1 MSFSYRYWAR
11 VQPTN
16 LLRGPT
22 LRLRS
27 TELSKKLTIG
37 EKLTVVICFQEH
49 ELFAVTAIGE
59 ELNTVINEAPAEC
72 AVCLSDVQEGEEI
85 RELRCG
91 HVFHRSCLYRWLDF
105 RQSTCPLCRGSLA
118 PRRTLILDQHR
129 TEVLTFKFCSFTST
143 DERDTWW
150 LR

>member
-1 MSFSYRYWAR
+1 MLIKYLNLIIAHLRWAFNFLCYYPFS
-11 VQPTN
+11 
-16 LLRGPT
+16 
-22 LRLRS
+22 
-27 TELSKKLTIG
+27 
-37 EKLTVVICFQEH
+37 FQEH

-72 AVCLSDVQEGEEI
+72 AVCLDDVEEGEEI

-91 HVFHRSCLYRWLDF
+91 HIFHRACLYRWLDF

-118 PRRTLILDQHR
+118 FRRTLILDQRR
-129 TEVLTFKFCSFTST
+129 TEVLTFKFCSFKST

>member
-1 MSFSYRYWAR
+1 MFIKYFNLIIAHLRWAFNFLCYYPFS
-11 VQPTN
+11 
-16 LLRGPT
+16 
-22 LRLRS
+22 
-27 TELSKKLTIG
+27 
-37 EKLTVVICFQEH
+37 FQEH
-49 ELFAVTAIGE
+49 QLFAVPEIGE

-72 AVCLSDVQEGEEI
+72 AVCLSDVEEGEEI

-91 HVFHRSCLYRWLDF
+91 HIFHRACLYRLLDF
-105 RQSTCPLCRGSLA
+105 RQSTCPLCRGSLT